1 MSNSFAKKWGSEPG
15 KSIFG
20 RMMEAVRPGP
30 GLRERLIQVSYRISS
45 LKSRLEQEA
54 YRLQQRDKELFS
66 KCVDALSLKDDLRAK
81 MYAAECAEVR
91 KVASLILRSQLA
103 LEQVHLRLQTIQEFG
118 DIAAVVAPVSK
129 VVNAIRGQLLGVMP
143 QVSYELSEVNETLNS
158 IMIDA
163 GVAVS
168 GGFEVEASGE
178 AQNILREAYAVAEQ
192 RMKEKFPEI
201 PAAAEK
207 AAVEKS
213 KNIQ

>member
-1 MSNSFAKKWGSEPG
+1 
-15 KSIFG
+15 
-20 RMMEAVRPGP
+20 
-30 GLRERLIQVSYRISS
+30 
-45 LKSRLEQEA
+45 
-54 YRLQQRDKELFS
+54 
-66 KCVDALSLKDDLRAK
+66 
-81 MYAAECAEVR
+81 
-91 KVASLILRSQLA
+91 
-103 LEQVHLRLQTIQEFG
+103 
-118 DIAAVVAPVSK
+118 
-129 VVNAIRGQLLGVMP
+129 
-143 QVSYELSEVNETLNS
+143 
-158 IMIDA
+158 MIDA